1 MSSFGSVANKKELIM
16 PSQALLAVFR
26 KEYNPDQARD
36 ADGRFGAGGNATPM
50 AATAGTGRTVSGDAD
65 HNARMRD
72 TGFSQAEIDQDQTDR
87 NSERASRGTPERAA
101 ADQAKADAINSD
113 MSGTHSGSSP
123 VADLAAGAAAKEETD
138 NLAALNVVKAEEEHR
153 YTLGLAYPAMKP
165 DSARAADGYIDFV
178 SSEVL
183 EKTAWSWMEK
193 NHEIGMF
200 HRDGT
205 EGHAT
210 VVESYIYRGPDW
222 TVASPVNGQDYVIK
236 AGDWLMGCQWDSHG
250 WSMVKAGLVK
260 GWSPEGGARRSK
272 PSQSRLAELRS

>member
-1 MSSFGSVANKKELIM
+1 MSSFGSVANKKELNM
-16 PSQALLAVFR
+16 NPALLAVFR
-26 KEYNPDQARD
+26 KYSADQ
-36 ADGRFGAGGNATPM
+36 
-50 AATAGTGRTVSGDAD
+50 
-65 HNARMRD
+65 
-72 TGFSQAEIDQDQTDR
+72 
-87 NSERASRGTPERAA
+87 ERASNGEFGSGGNGDSNRQEGAPPSKEKTSTADLAA
-101 ADQAKADAINSD
+101 WHAANSGPG
-113 MSGTHSGSSP
+113 SHAGSGLTGTHSGASP
-123 VADLAAGAAAKEETD
+123 HEQLTAGNKPGGAVVNDEARARMYGLIKETD
-138 NLAALNVVKAEEEHR
+138 DLAALNVVKAEEEHR

-222 TVASPVNGQDYVIK
+222 QVGPTVIK
-236 AGDWLMGCQWDSHG
+236 AGDWLMGCQWDDYG
-250 WSMVKAGLVK
+250 WQMVKSGLAN
-260 GWSPEGGARRSK
+260 GWSPEGSARRSK
-272 PSQSRLAELRS
+272 PSPSRLAELRS